1 MFLHIGKDQIIP
13 NKSILAILDVSSIK
27 ESKEF
32 ITLIQK
38 LKENNALFGVE
49 GKEEKTFILV
59 EDGETKGYFSNISS
73 VSLAKRL

>member
-13 NKSILAILDVSSIK
+13 NASILAIFDVNAVK

-32 ITLIQK
+32 QMLIQK
-38 LKENNALFGVE
+38 LKEKNTLFWVE
-49 GKEEKTFILV
+49 EKGEKTFILV

-73 VSLAKRL
+73 TSLAKRL